1 MIAQIII
8 HSLKNKFFVMLVC
21 LGLGFLGYRAINKI
35 PLDAIPDLTDVQVII
50 KTSYPGQASEIVEQQ
65 VTYPL
70 STWLLSVAKVKTVR
84 GWSFFGDSYVYVIFE
99 DNTDPYWARA
109 RVQEY
114 LSRAETIL
122 PEAAKPSMGPDA
134 SGVGWIFQ
142 YVLKD
147 TTQSRDLSE
156 MRELQDWFLK
166 YELQSVPG
174 VSEVATV
181 GGMEKTYQVVVDPL
195 KLMQYGL
202 TIAQVKSAINNAN
215 TEQGGSVMEIA
226 EAEYMIRGRGYLSTL
241 EDFNNI
247 ALGIVNDEGIPLT
260 LKHVATI
267 TTGPQLRRGIADL
280 NGLGEV
286 VGGIIILR
294 DGENALSTINH
305 VKAKLAQLSS
315 ALPDGVEF
323 EVVYDR
329 SKLITAS
336 VDNLKVKILIEITVV
351 AFVCFAFLLHIR
363 STLVVVLS
371 IPFSLLIGFLAMHW
385 SGLNANIMSLGGIA
399 IAVGALVDS
408 AIVMVEN
415 VNRHLLNH
423 QKCFGKQ
430 PSSLEKF
437 KIIETA
443 TLEVGPVL
451 FVSLLI
457 ITIGF
462 FPVFALEGQEGK
474 LFTPLALTKTFV
486 MAATALLS
494 ITLVPVLMTLLIKGK
509 IPDETQSPLN
519 LILIRCYTPIIN
531 FALASPKIVILIGG
545 VVTVSMI
552 YPLMKM
558 DSEFMPDLYEGDLL
572 YMPSTLPGVSIAEA
586 GAILQKTDQLIKTVP
601 EVDSVFGKV
610 GRADTATDPAPLT
623 MLETTIQLKPVEQ
636 WRADMTLEKIIAEL
650 ESKVKLPGV
659 TNTWVQPI
667 KTRIDM
673 LSTGIKTQLGIKI
686 SGDNLTKLTELG
698 EQIEGLLNQLES
710 TESVFAERTQSGRY
724 IDIEPNR
731 VEAAKYGLM
740 ISDIQDIVKFA
751 LGGTNVSEV
760 VDGRTRFPIN
770 LRYPRTY
777 RNNIDALKKV
787 PFLTPSGAWVTLGQV
802 ASIKIKEGPAVIK
815 SENGL
820 MSAWVFISVIPDVAI
835 NEYVDEATS
844 LLASNIDFPERYTYV
859 FTGQYEHIDRL
870 EKKLMEVIPMTILV
884 IFVLLYIAFNSGT
897 HAMLVLCTLPIALS
911 GALWFVYFCGYSI
924 SGAVVVGMIALG
936 GVSAEF
942 GLVITLYLNQA
953 RSEQSNLV
961 EAVREGALLR
971 IRPKAITVFTIVMS
985 LLPIMF
991 STGSGDQ
998 IMQKIAAPMI
1008 GGMLI
1013 SPIMSMLVI
1022 PAGYLILHRYKQRK
1036 LDEYMKLKD
1045 LYRYNQRKLEE

>member
-1 MIAQIII
+1 MLAQIII
-8 HSLKNKFFVMLVC
+8 QSLKNKFLVMLVF
-21 LGLGFLGYRAINKI
+21 LGLGLMGFRALDKI

-70 STWLLSVAKVKTVR
+70 STWLLSVAKVKAVR

-99 DNTDPYWARA
+99 DGTDPYWART

-122 PEAAKPSMGPDA
+122 PDAAKPSMGPDA

-147 TTQSRDLSE
+147 TTNSRDLSE

-166 YELQSVPG
+166 FELQSVPG

-181 GGMEKTYQVVVDPL
+181 GGMEKTYQVVLDPL

-202 TIAQVKSAINNAN
+202 TIAQVRSAIHNAN
-215 TEQGGSVMEIA
+215 SEQGGSVMEIA

-241 EDFNNI
+241 DDFDNI
-247 ALGIVNDEGIPLT
+247 ALGIVNDEGMPLT

-267 TTGPQLRRGIADL
+267 KTGPQLRRGIADL

-286 VGGIIILR
+286 VGGIVIMR
-294 DGENALSTINH
+294 DGENALTTINH
-305 VKAKLAQLSS
+305 VKAKIAQLSS

-336 VDNLKVKILIEITVV
+336 VDNLQSKILIEMAVV
-351 AFVCFAFLLHIR
+351 AVVCFAFLLHIR

-371 IPFSLLIGFLAMHW
+371 IPFSLLIGFLAMQW

-423 QKCFGKQ
+423 QKRTGIQ
-430 PSSLEKF
+430 PSNREKY

-443 TLEVGPVL
+443 ATEVGPVL
-451 FVSLLI
+451 FISLLI

-494 ITLVPVLMTLLIKGK
+494 VTLVPVLMSLLIKGQ
-509 IPDETQSPLN
+509 IPDETRNPLN
-519 LILIRCYTPIIN
+519 AILIRGYTPFIN
-531 FALASPKIVILIGG
+531 FALASPKLVMFIGG
-545 VVTVSMI
+545 VVAVSMV

-586 GAILQKTDQLIKTVP
+586 GSILQKTDQLIKTVP
-601 EVDSVFGKV
+601 EVESVFGKV

-636 WRADMTLEKIIAEL
+636 WRAGMTLEKIIAEL

-673 LSTGIKTQLGIKI
+673 LSTGVKTQLGIKI
-686 SGDNLTKLTELG
+686 SGESLTELTALG

-710 TESVFAERTQSGRY
+710 TGSVYAERTQSGRY

-740 ISDIQDIVKFA
+740 ISDIQDVVKFA
-751 LGGTNVSEV
+751 LGGANISEV

-770 LRYPRTY
+770 LRYPRVY
-777 RNNIDALKKV
+777 RDNIDALETV
-787 PFLTPSGAWVTLGQV
+787 PFLTPTGAWVTLGQV
-802 ASIKIKEGPAVIK
+802 ASIEVKDGPAVIK

-820 MSAWVFISVIPDVAI
+820 MSAWVFISVTPDVAI
-835 NEYVDEATS
+835 SDYVDEAS
-844 LLASNIDFPERYTYV
+844 ALLASNIDLPERYTYT
-859 FTGQYEHIDRL
+859 FTGQYEHIERL
-870 EKKLMEVIPMTILV
+870 EKKLLEVIPLTVLV
-884 IFVLLYIAFNSGT
+884 IFVLLYIAFRSS
-897 HAMLVLCTLPIALS
+897 AQALLVLCTLPIAIS
-911 GALWFVYFCGYSI
+911 GALWFVYFCGYPI

-936 GVSAEF
+936 GVAAEF
-942 GLVITLYLNQA
+942 GVVITLYLNQA
-953 RSEQSNLV
+953 RAEQSNLV

-971 IRPKAITVFTIVMS
+971 IRPKAMTVFTIVAG
-985 LLPIMF
+985 LIPIMF
-991 STGSGDQ
+991 SMGSGDQ

-1008 GGMLI
+1008 GGMLV

-1022 PAGYLILHRYKQRK
+1022 PAGYLVLYRYKQRK
-1036 LDEYMKLKD
+1036 L
-1045 LYRYNQRKLEE
+1045 EE